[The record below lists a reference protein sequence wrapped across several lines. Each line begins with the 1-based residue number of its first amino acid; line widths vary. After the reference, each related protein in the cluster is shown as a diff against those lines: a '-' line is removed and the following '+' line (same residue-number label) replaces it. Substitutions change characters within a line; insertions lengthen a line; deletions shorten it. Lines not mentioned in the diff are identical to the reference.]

1 MIECVALWVVKTL
14 LPIMQQKFIVR
25 IDSLKFLHVGLQL
38 GVSLQIIVK
47 QTEGLAQMAF
57 SNEGDDVEEC
67 FVLSHGGYCFFSQSR
82 ATSISD

>member
-14 LPIMQQKFIVR
+14 LPIMQKKLIVR
-25 IDSLKFLHVGLQL
+25 IDSLKFLHVRLQL
-38 GVSLQIIVK
+38 RVSLQVAVE
-47 QTEGLAQMAF
+47 QTEGLAQMTF

-67 FVLSHGGYCFFSQSR
+67 FVLSHGCYCFFSQSR